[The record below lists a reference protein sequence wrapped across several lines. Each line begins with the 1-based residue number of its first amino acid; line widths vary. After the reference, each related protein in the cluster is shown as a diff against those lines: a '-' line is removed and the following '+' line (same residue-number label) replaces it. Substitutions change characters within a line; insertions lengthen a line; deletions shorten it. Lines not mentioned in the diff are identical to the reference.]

1 MPKRR
6 NPLNFHPLKR
16 VLNVTDTDTMQ
27 DRSHAHPHDH
37 YHGHKDH
44 HHHHVP
50 RPDAMR
56 AFALG
61 IVLNIAFVIVEWV
74 FGVMAGSLALIAD
87 ATHNFGDVLGL
98 MLAWGAASLARR
110 PPSARF
116 TYGLGGS
123 TILAALANAML
134 LLVAIG
140 GIAWEAVHR
149 FGSIEPVNAP
159 IVIWVALFGVLINAA
174 TAWLFMAGGKRDLNM
189 RGAYLH
195 MAADA
200 GVSLGVAVAGLGMI
214 YTGWRWLDPVV
225 SLVIV
230 AVIFI
235 GTWSLLR
242 DSVRMAL
249 QAAPEH
255 IDTTGVRRYLAALP
269 GVTEVH
275 DLHIWAMSTVENAM
289 TAHLVMPD
297 GHPGDDFFADV
308 VEHIEHQFEIG
319 HVTIQIETGRAC
331 ALAPD
336 HVV

>member
-1 MPKRR
+1 MAD
-6 NPLNFHPLKR
+6 H
-16 VLNVTDTDTMQ
+16 
-27 DRSHAHPHDH
+27 SHDHPHDH
-37 YHGHKDH
+37 HHGHKDH

-56 AFALG
+56 AFAIG
-61 IVLNIAFVIVEWV
+61 IALNTIFVVVEWV

-98 MLAWGAASLARR
+98 ILAWGAASLARR

-134 LLVAIG
+134 LLMAIG
-140 GIAWEAVHR
+140 GIAWEAVQR
-149 FGSIEPVNAP
+149 FGSAEAINAP
-159 IVIWVALFGVLINAA
+159 IMIWVALLGVVINAV
-174 TAWLFMAGGKRDLNM
+174 TAWLFMAGGKKDLNM

-200 GVSLGVAVAGLGMI
+200 GVSLGVAVAGVGVI

-230 AVIFI
+230 AVIFA
-235 GTWSLLR
+235 GTWGLLR

-249 QAAPEH
+249 QAAPEN
-255 IDTTGVRRYLAALP
+255 IDTAGVRRYLAALP
-269 GVTEVH
+269 GVAEVH
-275 DLHIWAMSTVENAM
+275 DLHIWAMSTAENAM
-289 TAHLVMPD
+289 TAHLVMPA

-308 VEHIEHQFEIG
+308 VEHIEHKFEIG